1 MAAVRGAVYRVPFT
15 LDSCQRLCLSQ
26 PRRQGRKRVNG
37 AGVDMSRVP
46 PQRRGAA
53 RETAVPLTPRRQC
66 AGVHKAQVTARQGGA
81 AGTAAASQPLTL
93 RQGWTPAA
101 RRFTGG
107 PGHDGE
113 AGMVRSMT
121 ARPDARGAGEGIP
134 VQHHRWKSIGR
145 TTQSF
150 IFTPERSVKRYS
162 RTPAGGA
169 SARPLAA
176 GPWPAE
182 GVFAREQAAAE

>member
-1 MAAVRGAVYRVPFT
+1 
-15 LDSCQRLCLSQ
+15 
-26 PRRQGRKRVNG
+26 
-37 AGVDMSRVP
+37 MSRVP

-121 ARPDARGAGEGIP
+121 ARPDARAAGEGIP

-145 TTQSF
+145 TTQFF